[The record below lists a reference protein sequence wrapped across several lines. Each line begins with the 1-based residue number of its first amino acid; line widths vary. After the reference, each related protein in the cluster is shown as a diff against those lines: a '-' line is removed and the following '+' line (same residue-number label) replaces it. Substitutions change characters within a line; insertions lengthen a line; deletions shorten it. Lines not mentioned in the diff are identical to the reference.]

1 MFSCHKN
8 KDQLPNNENLKRK
21 TQSTGKIK
29 QIKKREHNA
38 CFLDNEWVFQKY
50 PNKNKWQ
57 NSLSTRFHTQ
67 HLKIKAKD
75 WTPF

>member
-29 QIKKREHNA
+29 QINLKREHNA
-38 CFLDNEWVFQKY
+38 CFLDNEWKSFKKIQIKISDKI
-50 PNKNKWQ
+50 PF
-57 NSLSTRFHTQ
+57 LLISTHNT
-67 HLKIKAKD
+67 
-75 WTPF
+75 